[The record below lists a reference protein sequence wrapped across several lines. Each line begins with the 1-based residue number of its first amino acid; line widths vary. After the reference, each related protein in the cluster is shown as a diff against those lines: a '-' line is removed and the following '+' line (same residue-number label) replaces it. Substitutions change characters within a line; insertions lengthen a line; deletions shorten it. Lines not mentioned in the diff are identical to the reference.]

1 MKKVALLCLLVFSIA
16 LHAQEQDGNNTMD
29 NSIKRGTEIRSLSV
43 EMGPSWINSK
53 VYTSDGD
60 FKGQM
65 GLELGVEY
73 AGIKVGGFDYGISF
87 YHNRT
92 NIHGAKTSFNFIGPS
107 LTYAHLF
114 HQKWLGKVSLGLG
127 VGTAKAKNDAYNN
140 SALRS
145 EKLQFGLGTRLAVGM
160 VYLAS
165 DHIGLGLNLHSMAIF
180 LGKKDGSHFGD
191 SDEINGISRIG
202 GTLALHYFF

>member
-16 LHAQEQDGNNTMD
+16 LHAQEQGGNNTMD

-73 AGIKVGGFDYGISF
+73 AGIKVGGFGYGISF

-202 GTLALHYFF
+202 GTLALHYYF

>member
-1 MKKVALLCLLVFSIA
+1 MKKIALLCLLVFSIA
-16 LHAQEQDGNNTMD
+16 LHAQEQGESNTV
-29 NSIKRGTEIRSLSV
+29 NHSVKAKPELRSLSV
-43 EMGPSWINSK
+43 EVGPSWITSK
-53 VYTSDGD
+53 VYTSDGY
-60 FKGQM
+60 FKGQP

-73 AGIKVGGFDYGISF
+73 AGIKVGGFGYGISF
-87 YHNRT
+87 YHNKT
-92 NIHGAKTSFNFIGPS
+92 SIHGSKVSLNFIGPS

-114 HQKWLGKVSLGLG
+114 HQKWLGRVSLGLG
-127 VGTAKAKNDAYNN
+127 VGTAKAKNDAHNN

-180 LGKKDGSHFGD
+180 LGKRDGSHFSD

>member
-1 MKKVALLCLLVFSIA
+1 MKKIALLCLFVFSIA

-73 AGIKVGGFDYGISF
+73 AGIKVGGFGYGISF

-114 HQKWLGKVSLGLG
+114 HQKWLGRVSLGLG
-127 VGTAKAKNDAYNN
+127 VGTAKAKDDAYNN

-202 GTLALHYFF
+202 GTLALHYYF

>member
-1 MKKVALLCLLVFSIA
+1 MRKIALFCLLVFSIA
-16 LHAQEQDGNNTMD
+16 LHAQEQGGNNTMD

-73 AGIKVGGFDYGISF
+73 AGIKVGGFGYGISF

-160 VYLAS
+160 AYLVS

-202 GTLALHYFF
+202 GTLALHYYF